1 MAQMKTLTING
12 TKFTVVTP
20 VPVTTVTLL
29 ANKWIGEDN
38 LYSQVVS
45 IPNVTPYT
53 KVDLQPT
60 PEQLAI
66 FYEKD
71 ITFTTENDNGVVTV
85 FVIGTKPLNNYTMQ
99 VTVVEVDV

>member
-20 VPVTTVTLL
+20 VPVNTVTLL
-29 ANKWIGEDN
+29 ASEWVGEDN

-45 IPNVTPYT
+45 IPNITPYT

-60 PEQLAI
+60 PEQLKI

-71 ITFTTENDNGVVTV
+71 ITFTTENEDGVVTV
-85 FVIGTKPLNNYTMQ
+85 FVIGSKPLNDYTMQ
-99 VTVVEVDV
+99 VTVVEVNV

>member
-20 VPVTTVTLL
+20 VPITTVTLL
-29 ANKWIGEDN
+29 ASKWVGEDN
-38 LYSQVVS
+38 VYSQIVS

-71 ITFTTENDNGVVTV
+71 ITFTTENEDGVVTV
-85 FVIGTKPLNNYTMQ
+85 YVIGTKPTNDYTMQ
-99 VTVVEVDV
+99 VTTVEVSV